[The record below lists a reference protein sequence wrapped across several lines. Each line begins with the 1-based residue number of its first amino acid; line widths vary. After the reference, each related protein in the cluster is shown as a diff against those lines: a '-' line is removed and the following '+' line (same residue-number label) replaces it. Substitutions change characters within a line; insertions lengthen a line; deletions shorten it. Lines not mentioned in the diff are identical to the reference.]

1 MACLLALGASVIIA
15 DAAPPAAGPQSAKRP
30 GPAAAAVCQ
39 GCHGENGEGAP
50 AAKIPRLAGQS
61 ADYLDKQLRDY
72 ATGARSNEIMQN
84 FAKPLGEADRDAV
97 AAFFASLTAP
107 SIAPNPQATDIQM
120 ARGHQLAHQGS
131 EPERVQAC
139 DNCHGPDGSGVPR
152 SAPYLAG
159 QSADYLAAELQSW
172 RGRASAKNDA
182 GKLMSSVAQRL
193 NDAETS
199 RPFQPISRA
208 LEHHREQPTRPGCS
222 GEFHLKY
229 PASRQ
234 KSTCRAGRVT

>member
-1 MACLLALGASVIIA
+1 MTHVMHALSSATVCLLALGASVIIA
-15 DAAPPAAGPQSAKRP
+15 DAAPPAAGPQSVKRP

-39 GCHGENGEGAP
+39 GCHGANGEGAP

-61 ADYLDKQLRDY
+61 AEYLDKQLRDY
-72 ATGARSNEIMQN
+72 ASGARSNEVMQN
-84 FAKPLGEADRDAV
+84 FAKALSEADR
-97 AAFFASLTAP
+97 AALAAYFASLTA
-107 SIAPNPQATDIQM
+107 SYIAPNLRATDSQL

-139 DNCHGPDGSGVPR
+139 DNCHGPDGSGVPH

-172 RGRASAKNDA
+172 REGNRKNDA

-193 NDAETS
+193 SDAD
-199 RPFQPISRA
+199 ISA
-208 LEHHREQPTRPGCS
+208 VS
-222 GEFHLKY
+222 AYF
-229 PASRQ
+229 ASLG
-234 KSTCRAGRVT
+234 AP

>member
-1 MACLLALGASVIIA
+1 MRSLSTAIACLLALGASVIIA
-15 DAAPPAAGPQSAKRP
+15 DAAPPAAGPRSAKP
-30 GPAAAAVCQ
+30 AGPAAAAVCQ
-39 GCHGENGEGAP
+39 GCHGADGEGAP

-84 FAKPLGEADRDAV
+84 FAKPLNEADRGAV
-97 AAFFASLTAP
+97 AAFFASRTAP
-107 SIAPNPQATDIQM
+107 SIAPNPRATDFQM

-139 DNCHGPDGSGVPR
+139 DNCHGPDGSGVPH

-172 RGRASAKNDA
+172 REGKRKNDA
-182 GKLMSSVAQRL
+182 GKLMYSVAQRL
-193 NDAETS
+193 NDADVS
-199 RPFQPISRA
+199 AVSAYF
-208 LEHHREQPTRPGCS
+208 
-222 GEFHLKY
+222 
-229 PASRQ
+229 ASLG
-234 KSTCRAGRVT
+234 AP

>member
-1 MACLLALGASVIIA
+1 VTRVMHPLSSSMACLLALGASLVIA
-15 DAAPPAAGPQSAKRP
+15 DGARAASGLKTEKRP
-30 GPAAAAVCQ
+30 GPAAALVCL
-39 GCHGENGEGAP
+39 GCHGANGEGAQ

-72 ATGARSNEIMQN
+72 ASGARSNEVMQN
-84 FAKPLGEADRDAV
+84 FAKPLSEADRAAV
-97 AAFFASLTAP
+97 AVYFASLTA
-107 SIAPNPQATDIQM
+107 SYAAPNLRATDSQL

-139 DNCHGPDGSGVPR
+139 DNCHGPDGSGVPH

-172 RGRASAKNDA
+172 REGKRKNDA

-193 NDAETS
+193 NDADVS
-199 RPFQPISRA
+199 AVSAYFASLGA
-208 LEHHREQPTRPGCS
+208 L
-222 GEFHLKY
+222 
-229 PASRQ
+229 
-234 KSTCRAGRVT
+234 